1 MDQSKPIDHFP
12 EKTDEEL
19 REMIKLELAKLGESE
34 IEAAEETCGT

>member
-1 MDQSKPIDHFP
+1 MDNEKQVDHFP

-19 REMIKLELAKLGESE
+19 REMIKLEIAKLGESE